1 MMEYNLDNLINHRIA
16 MLAVLLKRQVI
27 RIIAKNE
34 LEITPDQWIIIY
46 YLWQENGLTVS
57 EIANRSKKDIA
68 NATRIIDKLE
78 KMGYV
83 NKRRNDKDNRSF
95 NIYVLP
101 KAEAIKDKVHNCW
114 KESLELALKGIS
126 ESEQQYLLKII
137 DKIETNVLKDLK

>member
-1 MMEYNLDNLINHRIA
+1 MMEYNLDNLVNHRIA
-16 MLAVLLKRQVI
+16 TLAVLLKRQVI

-34 LEITPDQWIIIY
+34 LEITPDQWVIIY

-83 NKRRNDKDNRSF
+83 NKRKNDKDNRSF

-101 KAEAIKDKVHNCW
+101 KAEEIKDKVHNCW
-114 KESLELALKGIS
+114 KESLELALEGIS
-126 ESEQQYLLKII
+126 ESEQQYLLRII
-137 DKIETNVLKDLK
+137 DKIEINVLNNLK